1 MEKEGFIPVYRKLTD
16 YYRRKIQAQEI
27 SPGQRIDSIN
37 KMRERHKVSR
47 ETAKLVLKKLTEDQ
61 LVISRAGKGTYAA
74 TQTTIKKIW
83 GVILPFYSS
92 NMEQLIGCLKGEA
105 EKEGRRFT
113 YFLAYNDPDEE
124 IKLVSSMIREGY
136 EAIIVVPNHNEMLT
150 ANFYR
155 KLMPGK
161 TKVVLIDNTMAGS
174 HFRYVIQ
181 SYDLGVKRALIYL
194 AEKHRGNFLLVS
206 NDIWKGRNLLNE
218 LIEQTFRSLTQ
229 ELYPDR
235 EIFIISGIPDL
246 TYEMIIH
253 NNIRGILSY
262 TDTDSVK
269 VLGRLKKWGIK
280 IPEQVS
286 LVSYGNTELTAFFQP
301 AITAIDC
308 RYEEMARHTAHLI
321 EEKNKEPILQYVI
334 QPKLII
340 RET

>member
-1 MEKEGFIPVYRKLTD
+1 MEREAFIPVYRKLTD
-16 YYRRKIQAQEI
+16 YYRRKILAQEI
-27 SPGQRIDSIN
+27 APGQRIDSIN
-37 KMRERHKVSR
+37 KIRNRHKVSR
-47 ETAKLVLKKLTEDQ
+47 ETAKLVLKKLVEDQ
-61 LVISRAGKGTYAA
+61 LVISKAGKGTYAL
-74 TQTTIKKIW
+74 TQTSVKKIW

-92 NMEQLIGCLKGEA
+92 NMEQLIAYLKDEA
-105 EKEGRRFT
+105 EKKGRQFI
-113 YFLAYNDPDEE
+113 YFLDYNDPEEE

-136 EAIIVVPNHNEMLT
+136 EAIIVVPNYNEMLT
-150 ANFYR
+150 ADFYR
-155 KLMPGK
+155 RLLPGK

-181 SYDLGVKRALIYL
+181 SYDLGVKRALLYL
-194 AEKHRGNFLLVS
+194 AEKHPGNFLLVG
-206 NDIWKGRNLLNE
+206 NEIWKGRNLLNE

-235 EIFIISGIPDL
+235 EVFIISRIPDL
-246 TYEMIIH
+246 NYEMLIDH
-253 NNIRGILSY
+253 NIRSILSF

-269 VLGRLKKWGIK
+269 VLGRLKKWNIE

-308 RYEEMARHTAHLI
+308 RYEKMARQTARLI

-334 QPKLII
+334 QPELII